1 MYRNQAFTLA
11 ELAVIVIVV
20 CVALVITV
28 AISTGGTR
36 CRGGHQLQ
44 NRTQTRGIQQ
54 GMSTFASGNGGYYPG
69 LDSSGNLKPAIT
81 ATAKEYGAAAPTNA
95 DQSIV
100 YAILLTNSFFT
111 PDYAVS
117 TKETDSAIVAAPAIT
132 DVATIDQRRYS
143 YALLQFAG
151 SDNGGR
157 RKEWR
162 NTENSQCPAVTDR
175 SMAIDPF
182 LKTTSI
188 HTQTTVAD
196 SAQWEGNI
204 AWNDNHV
211 TYETTGLINAG
222 KTKVGDAA
230 GSVDEVDDLF
240 LDTPVKGL
248 PQDTNVKMTYR

>member
-1 MYRNQAFTLA
+1 MKTDPVGDDAHDQPGSASSA
-11 ELAVIVIVV
+11 
-20 CVALVITV
+20 
-28 AISTGGTR
+28 AISAHR
-36 CRGGHQLQ
+36 Q
-44 NRTQTRGIQQ
+44 NSSIAART
-54 GMSTFASGNGGYYPG
+54 
-69 LDSSGNLKPAIT
+69 SS
-81 ATAKEYGAAAPTNA
+81 
-95 DQSIV
+95 
-100 YAILLTNSFFT
+100 
-111 PDYAVS
+111 
-117 TKETDSAIVAAPAIT
+117 
-132 DVATIDQRRYS
+132 
-143 YALLQFAG
+143 
-151 SDNGGR
+151 
-157 RKEWR
+157 
-162 NTENSQCPAVTDR
+162 VTDR

-196 SAQWEGNI
+196 SAGWEGNI